1 MGELGYP
8 DFVVFGY
15 IGLWAPRDTPKE
27 VVARLY
33 DSVKEALTRP
43 NMRELF
49 ATLGAAT
56 GPNAAGRVCALPGT
70 RFRHPAALGART
82 RRHPK
87 ISGVRS
93 LPVSDPAP
101 SPELRALLEKISLR
115 RQKVISHRTA
125 GIIGGTLAQHV
136 ADRAVMG
143 HRPASFL
150 GRDGCKPQSLPIT

>member
-1 MGELGYP
+1 LTDLIAGQVDLCFVGISGARGYIDGGQIKVLASTGTERAPVLKGVPTMRESGYP

-56 GPNAAGRVCALPGT
+56 DPTPPDEFA
-70 RFRHPAALGART
+70 RFLERDFATQQRWARELGAI
-82 RRHPK
+82 PK
-87 ISGVRS
+87 
-93 LPVSDPAP
+93 
-101 SPELRALLEKISLR
+101 
-115 RQKVISHRTA
+115 
-125 GIIGGTLAQHV
+125 
-136 ADRAVMG
+136 
-143 HRPASFL
+143 
-150 GRDGCKPQSLPIT
+150 

>member
-1 MGELGYP
+1 MRESGYP

-56 GPNAAGRVCALPGT
+56 DPTPPEEFA
-70 RFRHPAALGART
+70 RF
-82 RRHPK
+82 
-87 ISGVRS
+87 IVRS
-93 LPVSDPAP
+93 
-101 SPELRALLEKISLR
+101 RAEAA
-115 RQKVISHRTA
+115 Q
-125 GIIGGTLAQHV
+125 LAKESGQE
-136 ADRAVMG
+136 
-143 HRPASFL
+143 
-150 GRDGCKPQSLPIT
+150 PQ